1 MNVTEHTKIRDW
13 YVQAY
18 PTDDL
23 GLEIDSHI
31 TFLDV
36 FDALDHYQDVYQT
49 IGVGDSV
56 IRERVF
62 AQLAKIMG
70 TPYEYVFNQWLLC
83 A

>member
-1 MNVTEHTKIRDW
+1 MNANAKTRIRGW
-13 YVQAY
+13 YLKAY

-23 GLEIDSHI
+23 GEEIDPNV
-31 TFLDV
+31 TFEDIFNTLD
-36 FDALDHYQDVYQT
+36 ARRDVYRV
-49 IGVGDSV
+49 IGVVDSI

-70 TPYEYVFNQWLLC
+70 TPYEYVFDQWLLC